1 VIRESVSTRTEI
13 PLPNAREV
21 VNVLYVDF
29 TRYFEECYHVSIADT
44 YGRYRQTLAGDPLAI
59 GVALVVLWM
68 VLSLV
73 SGLLTGGVQV
83 SSLASLV
90 WDGLLRGLIIG
101 LAGIGLSMTYSILN
115 FANFAH
121 GDYLTSGAFAGMA
134 TSYLIAG
141 ISENSIGPLLLVGAG
156 GSVFGGALG
165 IGVTTAPLAVLLGA
179 LVAGGFAVVLA
190 LAIDRIAYRPIRD
203 ESGIA
208 LLITSIG
215 VAFALRYLI
224 QFVFG
229 AGVRGTTAAG
239 SVPRVNVPM
248 FDGTVRITA
257 HDIAL
262 VVVAVGLMLGVHL
275 LLQRTKLGKAM
286 RAMSDNEDL
295 AQITGIPTEQVIR
308 TTWIVGG
315 GLTGV
320 AGYMFVLWK
329 GTLGFNDGWLLLLL
343 VFAAVILGGIGSI
356 YGAIGGGIVIGLTA
370 SVSVIWIPSE
380 FGRAAAFLVMIV
392 ILLFKPEGIFSGRTT
407 A

>member
-1 VIRESVSTRTEI
+1 MSVSET
-13 PLPNAREV
+13 
-21 VNVLYVDF
+21 YV
-29 TRYFEECYHVSIADT
+29 
-44 YGRYRQTLAGDPLAI
+44 RYRQTLTEEPLAI
-59 GVALVVLWM
+59 VVLFVGLWM
-68 VLSLV
+68 AWSLV
-73 SGLLTGGVQV
+73 SGLLNGSIQISG
-83 SSLASLV
+83 LASLV
-90 WDGLLRGLIIG
+90 WDGLLRGLVIG

-121 GDYLTSGAFAGMA
+121 GDYLTSGAFVGMG

-141 ISENSIGPLLLVGAG
+141 IGENSVGALLLVGAG

-165 IGVTTAPLAVLLGA
+165 IGVTTAPIAVVVGA
-179 LVAGGFAVVLA
+179 IVAGVAAIVLA
-190 LAIDRIAYRPIRD
+190 LAIDRFVYRPIRD

-215 VAFALRYLI
+215 VAFALRYLL
-224 QFVFG
+224 QFVYG

-239 SVPRVNVPM
+239 SVPRVSVPAI
-248 FDGTVRITA
+248 DGTFRVTA
-257 HDIAL
+257 HDISL
-262 VVVAVGLMLGVHL
+262 IVVAGGLMLGVHL

-295 AQITGIPTEQVIR
+295 ARITGIPTERVIR
-308 TTWIVGG
+308 TTWIVGA

-356 YGAIGGGIVIGLTA
+356 YGAIGGGIIIGLTA
-370 SVSVIWIPSE
+370 SVSVIWIPSA
-380 FGRAAAFLVMIV
+380 FGRAAAFMVMIV
-392 ILLFKPEGIFSGRTT
+392 ILLFKPEGIFSGRST

>member
-1 VIRESVSTRTEI
+1 V
-13 PLPNAREV
+13 
-21 VNVLYVDF
+21 YF
-29 TRYFEECYHVSIADT
+29 TRYNEECYHVSVSET
-44 YGRYRQTLAGDPLAI
+44 VVRYRQTLSEEPLAI
-59 GVALVVLWM
+59 GVLLVALWM
-68 VLSLV
+68 VWSLV
-73 SGLLTGGVQV
+73 SGLLTGGIQV

-134 TSYLIAG
+134 TSYFIAG
-141 ISENSIGPLLLVGAG
+141 VGQNSIGALLLVGAG

-165 IGVTTAPLAVLLGA
+165 IGVTTAPLAVLFGAILAGLSTIALA
-179 LVAGGFAVVLA
+179 LV
-190 LAIDRIAYRPIRD
+190 IDKFVYRPIRD

-215 VAFALRYLI
+215 VAFALRYLL

-239 SVPRVNVPM
+239 SVPRINVPAL
-248 FDGTVRITA
+248 DGTFRVTA
-257 HDIAL
+257 HDISL
-262 VVVAVGLMLGVHL
+262 VVVAGGLMLGVHL

-295 AQITGIPTEQVIR
+295 ARITGIPTEQVIR
-308 TTWIVGG
+308 TTWIVGA

-356 YGAIGGGIVIGLTA
+356 YGAIGGGIIIGLTA
-370 SVSVIWIPSE
+370 SVSVVWIPSE

-392 ILLFKPEGIFSGRTT
+392 ILLFKPEGIFSGRST